1 MPETCGEFNNQGF
14 LNRESEMIDDTKQTS
29 PKSKI
34 SAVSTRQVDLL
45 DHAECPKHQAAG
57 AVPRSAQRAK
67 DEGQIVGVG

>member
-1 MPETCGEFNNQGF
+1 
-14 LNRESEMIDDTKQTS
+14 MIDDTKQTS